1 MLEANEKAIMKSAM
15 REREMTQAKLA
26 EKMGTS
32 QNNLSAC
39 LNRSRT
45 SVDVFKDVL
54 DTLEYDVVIVD
65 RRTGKAAFR
74 LEM

>member
-1 MLEANEKAIMKSAM
+1 MLEANEKAIMKDAI
-15 REREMTQAKLA
+15 RARGITQMKLA
-26 EKMGTS
+26 EMMDTT

-45 SVDVFKDVL
+45 SVEVFKEVMDA
-54 DTLEYDVVIVD
+54 LEYDVVIVD
-65 RRTGKAAFR
+65 RRTGESVYK